1 MLIRLLF
8 TACVATVLS
17 MGAHAAKLE
26 KVRVFA
32 GKEHVRILILNDVA
46 VTGMET
52 RSSPATTTAPAR
64 ATILL
69 PGVTRGETVQ
79 PRIPIGEAGLKQIQ
93 IVEVGDGLQF
103 TIEMEDARTVQA
115 RALGKSAV
123 LVDLMPKDG
132 IPDETLPTAEQ
143 IEAWLDGVSL
153 VRAAGPIG
161 RERKLIVVDA
171 GHGGFDHGAIG
182 TTGTREADIVLEI
195 SRRVEAELKKR
206 LDVQVL
212 MTRDRDIFIPLR
224 DRAALANRENADLF
238 LSIHANAAHNA
249 NYRGIE
255 TYSLANAS
263 DQSAARVAARENAM
277 AKGWSDKSDPL
288 LGRLLAA
295 GTDRLSRELA
305 FEVQRSAVENLRETY
320 PDAEI
325 KDLGTKTALFYV
337 LVSTR
342 MPAILFETS
351 FVSNEEDERRL
362 RSPHFQQ
369 VLAESVV
376 DAVETWF
383 ERQKEE

>member
-1 MLIRLLF
+1 
-8 TACVATVLS
+8 
-17 MGAHAAKLE
+17 
-26 KVRVFA
+26 
-32 GKEHVRILILNDVA
+32 
-46 VTGMET
+46 
-52 RSSPATTTAPAR
+52 
-64 ATILL
+64 
-69 PGVTRGETVQ
+69 
-79 PRIPIGEAGLKQIQ
+79 
-93 IVEVGDGLQF
+93 
-103 TIEMEDARTVQA
+103 
-115 RALGKSAV
+115 
-123 LVDLMPKDG
+123 MPKDG
-132 IPDETLPTAEQ
+132 VPDETLPTPAQ

-153 VRAAGPIG
+153 VRAAGGVG

-195 SRRVEAELKKR
+195 SRRVEAELKSR

-238 LSIHANAAHNA
+238 LSIHANAAHNG
-249 NYRGIE
+249 NVSGIE

-305 FEVQRSAVENLRETY
+305 FEVQRSAVEKLQETY
-320 PDAEI
+320 PEAEI

-342 MPAILFETS
+342 MPAILFEAS
-351 FVSNEEDERRL
+351 FVSNKEDERRL

-369 VLAESVV
+369 ALADSIV

-383 ERQKEE
+383 NRQKEE